1 MAKRILL
8 AVKDQGL
15 RESVDALLTESY
27 TVVPVRTDREAIRR
41 ITFEPFHLVI
51 VDNSFRDSTVN
62 SLVAEA
68 RKPERER
75 PVPVLILV
83 VSGDDHGLLV
93 DRAQG
98 FLTVPMDST
107 ELFSKIERAVSA

>member
-8 AVKDQGL
+8 AIKDQGL
-15 RESVDALLTESY
+15 RESVEALLAETY

-68 RKPERER
+68 KKRER

-98 FLTVPMDST
+98 FLSVPMDSS
-107 ELFSKIERAVSA
+107 ELFAKIERAVGE